1 MFPPPKRHEGRGF
14 FQNVLAR
21 LLEIRISR
29 KYVNVIVGGMMLVA
43 SLLLFIFAS
52 KIAKSLSTFIADEIQ
67 SMLKTTNKKNYN
79 KKIN

>member
-1 MFPPPKRHEGRGF
+1 MLPPPKRREGRGF
-14 FQNVLAR
+14 FRNVLAR